1 MSATLLPSYLR
12 RTTGLLDYNSP
23 YTVMAWFYLF
33 GFLPA
38 QNLFTLSYGDD
49 GNSPR
54 NYDTFQVNPEG
65 YKAEIRNNAGSQSRL
80 SDAPFI
86 GINQWFHFAGVRTS
100 TSDVEAY
107 ENGISLPPIPT
118 LSIADR
124 VSSAP
129 VARQNVGAFSDL
141 YLDIPSGYVA
151 HIFEYS
157 AALSQA
163 EIQNQMFKAQPQR
176 TANLHAWTPCRN
188 GARTI
193 DFSGNGR
200 DWTEIGA
207 MTDGIIEPP
216 VIYAPPP
223 MVVKSPPILVYF
235 NSPGMLLAC

>member
-1 MSATLLPSYLR
+1 
-12 RTTGLLDYNSP
+12 
-23 YTVMAWFYLF
+23 MAWFYLF
-33 GFLPA
+33 EFLPA
-38 QNLFTLSYGDD
+38 QNLFTLSAGDD
-49 GNSPR
+49 RGNPE

-65 YKAEIRNNAGSQSRL
+65 YKAEIRNNSGGTARL
-80 SDAPFI
+80 TDAPFV
-86 GINQWFHFAGVRTS
+86 GISQWFHFAASRTS
-100 TSDVEAY
+100 TTATEAY

-124 VSSAP
+124 VSSVP
-129 VARQNVGAFSDL
+129 VTRQNVGNFSDV

-188 GARTI
+188 GARNI

-223 MVVKSPPILVYF
+223 MFVKSPPILVYF
-235 NSPGMLLAC
+235 SSARMLLAC